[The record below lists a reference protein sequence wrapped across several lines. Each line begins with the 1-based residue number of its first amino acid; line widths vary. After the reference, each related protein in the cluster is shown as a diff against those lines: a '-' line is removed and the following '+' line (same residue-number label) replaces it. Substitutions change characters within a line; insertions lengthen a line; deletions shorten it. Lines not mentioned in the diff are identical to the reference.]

1 MKDYSPT
8 KSYDFNP
15 IAWGNLTETQKRVA
29 KAAAFLVGPGVIER
43 PTLEAQASESETIK
57 DIVDNKDRLMTS
69 LQYTNLLNTLVE
81 KGYLVKISQGG
92 SPVVFDTRPEEGQ
105 VVRSSP
111 FGDVDKFQELIK
123 VVLDRE
129 GVEFSELESIEYG
142 DVNATLKA
150 VNESVEGKVLA
161 IAGTPSRYGLP
172 ASTGRMIINNSIEDV
187 DTPYFTVSLFNQYS
201 TIDHSTSG
209 FEMEATIESISEG
222 MVNIVITDANGYL
235 DEAYFEIREREPEVE
250 INDAFDVVFISNE
263 EVYILLDEMRSEE
276 VKAEVRDILAR
287 FEQQLISADEGE
299 G

>member
-1 MKDYSPT
+1 M
-8 KSYDFNP
+8 
-15 IAWGNLTETQKRVA
+15 
-29 KAAAFLVGPGVIER
+29 
-43 PTLEAQASESETIK
+43 
-57 DIVDNKDRLMTS
+57 
-69 LQYTNLLNTLVE
+69 
-81 KGYLVKISQGG
+81 
-92 SPVVFDTRPEEGQ
+92 FDTRPEEGQ